1 MKYIVTINSKQY
13 EVEVEQGTATVLK
26 TANLT
31 APAAASV
38 AIPGAPAAAPSAA
51 PETVQA
57 AVPVGDGEKVSAP
70 MPGAILAVKVNVGQ
84 LVKKG
89 DVLVVLEA
97 MKMENDV
104 VAPCDGVVEYTVA
117 KGSQVNAGD
126 LLALL
131 K

>member
-26 TANLT
+26 TANLP

-38 AIPGAPAAAPSAA
+38 ALPQTDSPVPAVVATAV
-51 PETVQA
+51 TVI
-57 AVPVGDGEKVSAP
+57 GDGEKITAP
-70 MPGAILAVKVNVGQ
+70 MPGAILAVKVAVGQ
-84 LVKKG
+84 MIRKG
-89 DVLVVLEA
+89 DVMVVLEA

-104 VAPCDGVVEYTVA
+104 VAPCDGKVEYTVA
-117 KGSQVNAGD
+117 KGAQVQVGE
-126 LLALL
+126 LLAVI